1 VFVSNHSFQN
11 RKSII
16 QALDRSRSDSGCQQL
31 RFGGEGAGGGDGG
44 GARAVCSG
52 GLVLTVTATPRVD
65 IRVWSLRNFLSVTI
79 EEGGRPATGGGAMG
93 WQAGSMGWR
102 CGGQRRRARW
112 RVRSRRRWTSVRKK
126 MNEIAQ

>member
-1 VFVSNHSFQN
+1 
-11 RKSII
+11 
-16 QALDRSRSDSGCQQL
+16 
-31 RFGGEGAGGGDGG
+31 
-44 GARAVCSG
+44 VCSG